1 MTQKINCYQAAFSYV
16 KAFFEAFATGIL
28 DGKATDNNKK
38 KQYTP
43 QQVKAQMLVF
53 YPHLNPV
60 FIELVAPVLAKLT
73 YKDAETLAEKLRN
86 TFQHQAPD
94 AKQYLKLVCRTQKL
108 YEAVISEYQR
118 NFALI
123 LQGNLNTED
132 SSC

>member
-16 KAFFEAFATGIL
+16 KAFFDAFATGIL

-73 YKDAETLAEKLRN
+73 YKDAEVA
-86 TFQHQAPD
+86 QH
-94 AKQYLKLVCRTQKL
+94 
-108 YEAVISEYQR
+108 IS
-118 NFALI
+118 
-123 LQGNLNTED
+123 T
-132 SSC
+132 SSSRCQTISKACL